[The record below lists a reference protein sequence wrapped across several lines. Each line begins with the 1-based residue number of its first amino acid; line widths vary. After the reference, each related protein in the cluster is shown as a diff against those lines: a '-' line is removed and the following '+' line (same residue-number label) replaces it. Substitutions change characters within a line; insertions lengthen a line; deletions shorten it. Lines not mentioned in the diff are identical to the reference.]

1 MSDEEEVIQKEGVG
15 GEEGLGGVGLEPDKA
30 AEYLAGW
37 KRALADYEN
46 LQKNNAQSRDDDRRR
61 TRINLAQD
69 ILPVVD
75 NFDQALKFAPKEMP
89 ESMKGWFTGVEH
101 IGRQLAEALRGM
113 NIEPINAVGQVF
125 DPNLHESGGSRYEE
139 GKPEH
144 VILEELI
151 KGWKLGDVVIRPS
164 KVIVNQPEEPQ
175 IQ

>member
-1 MSDEEEVIQKEGVG
+1 MSDEELEEGTEGEGEKE
-15 GEEGLGGVGLEPDKA
+15 GEEGNLPDDKA

-46 LQKNNAQSRDDDRRR
+46 LQKKNVQTRDDDRRR

-75 NFDQALKFAPKEMP
+75 NFDQALKFAPKDMP
-89 ESMKGWFTGVEH
+89 ESMKGWFAGVEH

-113 NIEPINAVGQVF
+113 GIEPIAAVGATF

-144 VILEELI
+144 VVLEELI

-164 KVIVNQPEEPQ
+164 KVIVNQQP
-175 IQ
+175 